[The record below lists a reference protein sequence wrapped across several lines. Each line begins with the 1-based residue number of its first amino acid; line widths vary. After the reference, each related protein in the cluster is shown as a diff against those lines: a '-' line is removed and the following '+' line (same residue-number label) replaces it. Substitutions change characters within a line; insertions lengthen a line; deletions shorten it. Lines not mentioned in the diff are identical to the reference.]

1 MLWMSLGTRPEPSSG
16 RSPSSSHAV
25 SARLRHW
32 AVLWLIALTFRLT
45 VGAWAAEMTADTG
58 TVPQVYPALARW
70 AGLGHGVHMVAAY
83 VSAVPLAIVTARAG
97 LIPDW
102 LGIIGIVW
110 GLGLALLFLIPRT
123 RFVAAPPFWAHV
135 FTCTMGVALLT

>member
-1 MLWMSLGTRPEPSSG
+1 MRSQPDYGTG
-16 RSPSSSHAV
+16 
-25 SARLRHW
+25 